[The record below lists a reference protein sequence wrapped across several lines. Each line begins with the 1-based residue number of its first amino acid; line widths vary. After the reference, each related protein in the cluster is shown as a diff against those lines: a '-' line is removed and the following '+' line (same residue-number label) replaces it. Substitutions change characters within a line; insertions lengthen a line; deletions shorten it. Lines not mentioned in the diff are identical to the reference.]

1 MTSIL
6 AAALIGYTLGF
17 VGSVPLTGP
26 IALLVFNRGLQG
38 KIPHGIA
45 VGVGGAVGESA
56 YIAMAVTGVGALLEA
71 YPMASA
77 GLKAFSALILIAFGL
92 YFLIK
97 PPSDQDE
104 SDDDQAGDTPIVG
117 WGADFA
123 KGVTI
128 SAFNP
133 ILLLNWTA
141 AVAVV
146 YSMTGLSLE
155 VWGQATFSIAATLGV
170 ATWFSLLAII
180 LGYFRD
186 QLAERTIHWLQ
197 RGMGAIVLAAA
208 AFPIHDILSSMASF
222 PPL

>member
-38 KIPHGIA
+38 RVRKGVA
-45 VGVGGAVGESA
+45 VGVGGAFGESA
-56 YIAMAVTGVGALLEA
+56 YIALAVTGVGALVEA
-71 YPMASA
+71 YPMAAA
-77 GLKAFSALILIAFGL
+77 GLKAMSAVILVAFGL

-97 PPSDQDE
+97 PPSDQPTGE
-104 SDDDQAGDTPIVG
+104 GETVDDDG
-117 WGADFA
+117 WGANWGTEFV
-123 KGVTI
+123 KGFTV

-141 AVAVV
+141 AVALV
-146 YSMTGLSLE
+146 YSMTGMSLALD
-155 VWGQATFSIAATLGV
+155 GQITFAIAATLGV
-170 ATWFSLLAII
+170 ATWFALLAVI
-180 LGYFRD
+180 LGEFRE
-186 QLAERTIHWLQ
+186 QLAERTIQWLQ

-208 AFPIHDILSSMASF
+208 ALPIHDILSSLTA
-222 PPL
+222 